1 MKASIAD
8 GLPLFIG
15 LRDMGNEPL
24 VAPVSET
31 VPIVLTVRLSIV
43 LRLRAVEAHVMR
55 QANGRDTASAN
66 GRALGRRGG
75 TMAFLIAFVLFVVPS
90 LPAAADVSVSIPKYN
105 GIVVDGLVGDWAG
118 IPATNLT
125 LIRPL
130 ATTERIV
137 DGLSLKLAYDDAN
150 IYVLAM
156 IKDDFDYNATDHT
169 QSGSLAVLWQI
180 DPAATPDM
188 GGGNGN
194 VDIWHWEL
202 DCGPG
207 VLSGYNL
214 GSGND
219 PACNLDDEWA
229 SSISNRRDDGVANE
243 LYGVWSHT
251 NRSAPGSLGYWI
263 FEMRRSL
270 RTTDTLNQD
279 RQFNVSEA
287 AGLSIAYW
295 DPDETPTGWNPWGHF
310 TTCKDP
316 ATLDFSWINVTF
328 APLLLP
334 PGPAGPAGPAG
345 PTGPTG
351 STGAQGP
358 TGPAGSQGATGPIG
372 PEGPAG
378 PAGTVDALVGAAA
391 YGGLGLGLVALL
403 AAVAG
408 FAAGRR
414 SRRKEGLR

>member
-31 VPIVLTVRLSIV
+31 LPIVLTVRLSIV

-75 TMAFLIAFVLFVVPS
+75 TMAFLIAFVLFVAPS

-150 IYVLAM
+150 VYLLAM

-194 VDIWHWEL
+194 VDI
-202 DCGPG
+202 
-207 VLSGYNL
+207 
-214 GSGND
+214 
-219 PACNLDDEWA
+219 
-229 SSISNRRDDGVANE
+229 
-243 LYGVWSHT
+243 
-251 NRSAPGSLGYWI
+251 
-263 FEMRRSL
+263 
-270 RTTDTLNQD
+270 
-279 RQFNVSEA
+279 
-287 AGLSIAYW
+287 
-295 DPDETPTGWNPWGHF
+295 
-310 TTCKDP
+310 
-316 ATLDFSWINVTF
+316 
-328 APLLLP
+328 
-334 PGPAGPAGPAG
+334 
-345 PTGPTG
+345 
-351 STGAQGP
+351 
-358 TGPAGSQGATGPIG
+358 
-372 PEGPAG
+372 
-378 PAGTVDALVGAAA
+378 
-391 YGGLGLGLVALL
+391 
-403 AAVAG
+403 
-408 FAAGRR
+408 
-414 SRRKEGLR
+414 